1 MGSQCLYVKFS
12 SRNGRVW
19 DWWAI
24 IGIFVLVSFFLPLK
38 VGSDSEET
46 EAVQSEES
54 QSIEQ
59 TAASATETPSVDTP
73 ELHATSLNADDAVHN
88 DNPDGEVGDS
98 ALNSD
103 VENVTDS
110 ALSSEAGDS
119 ALNSDVEN
127 ITDSAL
133 SSEAE
138 DSALNSDVENV
149 TDSALSSEA
158 EGNTTVSEVSL
169 VRPKCDVGKG
179 CDTLLHCFDFKT
191 LPSNASIIPDPPQA
205 VIVTPHQLESI
216 VENQTMQN
224 CCAVVLFYAP
234 WCTFSVQ
241 FAQKFNALGRSFE
254 NLPILAVDMAENEPY
269 VKSCCVPSPV

>member
-12 SRNGRVW
+12 PRNGRVW

-24 IGIFVLVSFFLPLK
+24 IGIFILVSFFLPLK
-38 VGSDSEET
+38 VSSDSEET

-54 QSIEQ
+54 QSTEQ

-73 ELHATSLNADDAVHN
+73 ELRSTSLNAGDAVQN
-88 DNPDGEVGDS
+88 NNPDGEVGDS

-110 ALSSEAGDS
+110 VLSSG
-119 ALNSDVEN
+119 
-127 ITDSAL
+127 
-133 SSEAE
+133 AE

-158 EGNTTVSEVSL
+158 EDNTTVSEVSL

-205 VIVTPHQLESI
+205 VVVTPHQLESI

-241 FAQKFNALGRSFE
+241 FAQKFNALGRSFK

-269 VKSCCVPSPV
+269 VKSVYA

>member
-12 SRNGRVW
+12 PRNGRAW

-110 ALSSEAGDS
+110 ALSSE
-119 ALNSDVEN
+119 V
-127 ITDSAL
+127 
-133 SSEAE
+133 
-138 DSALNSDVENV
+138 
-149 TDSALSSEA
+149 